1 VTRPTSA
8 RQQPEP
14 PRRRGPA
21 EVGAAVHAVA
31 VTRDPA
37 LADLL
42 GRLAA
47 AAGVPLRM
55 TSEPSAAPRSAA
67 LVLIGADLAADV
79 PAGALP
85 PGARPWRPGVV
96 VVAPEPVGEPVWRLA
111 MHHQAETVA
120 VLPEAE
126 KWLVERLLEAAEP
139 AAEAPVI
146 GVIGGRGGAGASV
159 LATALALT
167 AADAGLRPLLID
179 ADPLGGGLDMLL
191 GAEHEPGLRWPGLS
205 TARGWLQPALL
216 RSELVQVDGID
227 LVSWDRSD
235 LPEVPVEAMSAVL
248 AGAMRGAGLVVVD
261 LPRSLD
267 AAAVVAVQACGR
279 VLLVVPAE
287 ARATAAARRVVQSL
301 EPHVGDLGVVVRGP
315 VPAGVMAESVAET
328 LELPL
333 VGELR
338 AEKGLAAALDRG
350 EPPWIRPR
358 GPLAT
363 VSRRL
368 LADALAVPGGAGAPG
383 APAREL
389 RSRAQ
394 ARHRAPRG
402 ASGAA

>member
-1 VTRPTSA
+1 VI
-8 RQQPEP
+8 
-14 PRRRGPA
+14 
-21 EVGAAVHAVA
+21 A

-37 LADLL
+37 LLDLL

-47 AAGVPLRM
+47 AAGVRLQVM
-55 TSEPSAAPRSAA
+55 SEPSAVPRSVP
-67 LVLIGADLAADV
+67 LVLLGADLADDV
-79 PAGALP
+79 PAGAP
-85 PGARPWRPGVV
+85 PTGARPWRPGVV
-96 VVAPEPVGEPVWRLA
+96 VVAEEPAEERVWRLA

-120 VLPEAE
+120 VLPKAE
-126 KWLVERLLEAAEP
+126 KWLVERLLDAAQP
-139 AAEAPVI
+139 SAEAPVV

-159 LATALALT
+159 LAAALALT
-167 AADAGLRPLLID
+167 AAGAGLRPVLVD
-179 ADPLGGGLDMLL
+179 ADPLGGGLDVLL

-227 LVSWDRSD
+227 LVSWDGGD

-248 AGAMRGAGLVVVD
+248 GAAMRGAGLVVVD

-267 AAAVVAVQACGR
+267 AAAVVAAQACGR

-287 ARATAAARRVVQSL
+287 ARAIAAARRVVLSL
-301 EPHVGDLGVVVRGP
+301 EPQVGDLGVVVRGP
-315 VPAGVMAESVAET
+315 VPTGAQPESVAED
-328 LELPL
+328 LSLPL
-333 VGELR
+333 AGELR

-363 VSRRL
+363 LSRRL
-368 LADALAVPGGAGAPG
+368 LADALAGPGGAGAPG
-383 APAREL
+383 VPARGEG
-389 RSRAQ
+389 SRAQ
-394 ARHRAPRG
+394 ARHRAGRG